1 MAWHTTWNEPPTPKR
16 RWLTDRGGF
25 FPPVVKLVLLVTI
38 GVYVV
43 DVLTRGRL
51 TQIGAL
57 SVRSLMTLQVW
68 RLIAYMFLHSLGRL
82 DHILVNMFIF
92 AMFGSVLERQL
103 GSRQFLWL
111 YLLSGIAGGLV
122 EMAFNGGWHALYG
135 PMFVRRVL
143 ENGRSVLV
151 PTNPLDVSTVGAS
164 AGVAGV
170 LMAFA
175 VANPRAIILLLFI
188 LPIQAR
194 WLALVYCLAETRHI
208 AFSLMRGWVDGVAHA
223 AHFGGMVLG
232 FVWVK
237 WGMRIAAG
245 LKRTTGPARGGSV
258 ERSRQR
264 EQAELDRILKKVH
277 EQGVDSLTLRE
288 KMFLQDVGNKYH
300 DKF

>member
-25 FPPVVKLVLLVTI
+25 FPPGVKLVLLVTI

-43 DVLTRGRL
+43 DVLSRGALSR
-51 TQIGAL
+51 IGAL
-57 SVRSLMTLQVW
+57 SVRSLLHLEVW
-68 RLIAYMFLHSLGRL
+68 RLVTYMFLHSLGSIA
-82 DHILVNMFIF
+82 HIGWNMFIF
-92 AMFGSVLERQL
+92 VMLGHTLERQL
-103 GSRQFLWL
+103 GSKRFLWL
-111 YLLSGIAGGLV
+111 YFLSGILGALFEV
-122 EMAFNGGWHALYG
+122 AFNVLMHMQHGPFMTPQG
-135 PMFVRRVL
+135 PMTF
-143 ENGRSVLV
+143 
-151 PTNPLDVSTVGAS
+151 LDIPAVGAS

-170 LMAFA
+170 LVAFA
-175 VANPRAIILLLFI
+175 VVNPRAVFLLFFF

-194 WLALVYCLAETRHI
+194 WLALIYVLGETRHI
-208 AFSLMRGWVDGVAHA
+208 FVGLSQGWVDGVAHA

-237 WGMRIAAG
+237 WGMRIAAS

>member
-1 MAWHTTWNEPPTPKR
+1 MAWHSTWNEPPTPKR

-25 FPPVVKLVLLVTI
+25 FPPGVKLVLLVTI

-43 DVLTRGRL
+43 DVLSRGAL
-51 TQIGAL
+51 GSIGAL
-57 SVRSLMTLQVW
+57 SVRSLMHLEVW
-68 RLIAYMFLHSLGRL
+68 RLVTYMFLHSLGGIG
-82 DHILVNMFIF
+82 HIGWNMFIF
-92 AMFGSVLERQL
+92 VMLGHTLERQL
-103 GSRQFLWL
+103 GSKRFLWL
-111 YLLSGIAGGLV
+111 YFLSGIMGGLFEV
-122 EMAFNGGWHALYG
+122 AFNVVMHMQHGPFLTHQG
-135 PMFVRRVL
+135 PMTF
-143 ENGRSVLV
+143 
-151 PTNPLDVSTVGAS
+151 LDIPAVGAS

-170 LMAFA
+170 LVAFA
-175 VANPRAIILLLFI
+175 VVNPRAVFLLFFF

-194 WLALVYCLAETRHI
+194 WLALIYVLGETRHI
-208 AFSLMRGWVDGVAHA
+208 FVGLSHGWVDGVAHA

-237 WGMRIAAG
+237 WGMRIAAS

>member
-25 FPPVVKLVLLVTI
+25 FPPGVKLVLLVTI

-43 DVLTRGRL
+43 DVLSRGALTR
-51 TQIGAL
+51 IGAL
-57 SVRSLMTLQVW
+57 SVRSLLHLEVW
-68 RLIAYMFLHSLGRL
+68 RLVTYMFLHSLGGIA
-82 DHILVNMFIF
+82 HIGWNMFIF
-92 AMFGSVLERQL
+92 VMLGHTLERQL
-103 GSRQFLWL
+103 GSKRFLWL
-111 YLLSGIAGGLV
+111 YFLSGILGALFEV
-122 EMAFNGGWHALYG
+122 AFNVLMHMQHGPFMTRQG
-135 PMFVRRVL
+135 PMTF
-143 ENGRSVLV
+143 
-151 PTNPLDVSTVGAS
+151 LDIPAVGAS

-170 LMAFA
+170 LVAFA
-175 VANPRAIILLLFI
+175 VVNPRAVFLLFFF

-194 WLALVYCLAETRHI
+194 WLALIYVLGETRHI
-208 AFSLMRGWVDGVAHA
+208 FVGLSQGWVDGVAHA

-237 WGMRIAAG
+237 WGMRIAAS

>member
-1 MAWHTTWNEPPTPKR
+1 MAWHSTWNEPPTPKR
-16 RWLTDRGGF
+16 RWLVDRGGF
-25 FPPVVKLVLLVTI
+25 FPPGVKLVLLVTI

-43 DVLTRGRL
+43 DVLTSGAL
-51 TQIGAL
+51 TRIGAL
-57 SVRSLMTLQVW
+57 SVRSLLHLQVW
-68 RLIAYMFLHSLGRL
+68 RLVTYMFLHSLGSIA
-82 DHILVNMFIF
+82 HIGLNMFIF
-92 AMFGSVLERQL
+92 VMLGHTLERQL
-103 GSRQFLWL
+103 GSKRFLWL
-111 YLLSGIAGGLV
+111 YFLSGILGALFEV
-122 EMAFNGGWHALYG
+122 AFNSMMHIQHGPITDQYG
-135 PMFVRRVL
+135 RVIMTPD
-143 ENGRSVLV
+143 G
-151 PTNPLDVSTVGAS
+151 PLTFLLIPAVGAS
-164 AGVAGV
+164 AGVMGV
-170 LMAFA
+170 LVAFA
-175 VANPRAIILLLFI
+175 CKNPRAVFLLFFL

-194 WLALVYCLAETRHI
+194 WLALIYFLAETRHI
-208 AFSLMRGWVDGVAHA
+208 FVGLSHGWSDGVAHA

-245 LKRTTGPARGGSV
+245 LKRTTGPACGGSV

>member
-16 RWLTDRGGF
+16 RFLADRGGF
-25 FPPVVKLVLLVTI
+25 FPPGVKLVLLVTI

-43 DVLTRGRL
+43 DVLTRGALSR
-51 TQIGAL
+51 IGAL
-57 SVRSLMTLQVW
+57 SVRSLLHLEVW
-68 RLIAYMFLHSLGRL
+68 RLVTYMFLHSLGGIA
-82 DHILVNMFIF
+82 HIGWNMFIF
-92 AMFGSVLERQL
+92 VMLGHTLERQL
-103 GSRQFLWL
+103 GSKQFLWL
-111 YLLSGIAGGLV
+111 YFLSGILGALFEV
-122 EMAFNGGWHALYG
+122 AFNVLMHMQHGPFMTRQG
-135 PMFVRRVL
+135 PMTF
-143 ENGRSVLV
+143 
-151 PTNPLDVSTVGAS
+151 LDLPAVGAS

-170 LMAFA
+170 LVAFA
-175 VANPRAIILLLFI
+175 VVNPRAVFLLFFF

-194 WLALVYCLAETRHI
+194 WLALIYGLGETRHI
-208 AFSLMRGWVDGVAHA
+208 FVGLSHGWVDGVAHA